1 MNKKKVRIIAF
12 VLLGILL
19 IGLFFWSVRTGGL
32 SVSTNRLLKGLFMEY
47 DKKVATI
54 YHLRFPRIFVAVL
67 AGAGIAVSGVL
78 LQAVLK
84 NPLADPGIIG
94 ISGGAGF
101 FAAMAGLL
109 FPGLFVLTSLF
120 SFVGGLLAFLI
131 VYVIA
136 FKEGLK
142 PTNILL
148 IGIAINGMFEGG
160 LRLLSQVSGQGTS
173 GIASIVEGSISL
185 TTWRDVR
192 VLLIMVIPGIMLALL
207 TAKKCDLLQL
217 EEKTISSL
225 GINVPLMRIL
235 ISFLAIIIVCGC
247 TAITGVIGFLGLIV
261 PHMGRLIVGAE
272 HKYLLPFSALLGSF
286 IFLIADTFGRS
297 IVYPR
302 EISPAIL
309 MTIVGGP
316 VFIYLLRRK
325 KR

>member
-101 FAAMAGLL
+101 FAAIAGLL

-192 VLLIMVIPGIMLALL
+192 ILLIMVIPGIMLALL
-207 TAKKCDLLQL
+207 TAKQCDLLQL

>member
-1 MNKKKVRIIAF
+1 MSKKKMRSFAF
-12 VLLGILL
+12 VCVSILL
-19 IGLFFWSVRTGGL
+19 IVLFFLSVKTGGL
-32 SVSTNRLLKGLFMEY
+32 SVSTQRLLRGLFVEY

-54 YHLRFPRIFVAVL
+54 YHLRFPRIFIAVL
-67 AGAGIAVSGVL
+67 SGAGIAVSGVL

-101 FAAMAGLL
+101 FAAVAGLL
-109 FPGLFVLTSLF
+109 FPGLFFFTSLF
-120 SFVGGLLAFLI
+120 SFAGGLLAFLI

-136 FKEGLK
+136 FKDGLK

-160 LRLLSQVSGQGTS
+160 LRLLGQVTGQESG

-185 TTWRDVR
+185 TTWKDVR
-192 VLLIMVIPGIMLALL
+192 ILLIVVIPGVILACFSS
-207 TAKKCDLLQL
+207 KKCDLLQL
-217 EEKTISSL
+217 EEKTVTSL
-225 GINVPLMRIL
+225 GINVPLTRIIISL
-235 ISFLAIIIVCGC
+235 ISIIIVCGC
-247 TAITGVIGFLGLIV
+247 TAITGVVGFLGLIV

-272 HKYLLPFSALLGSF
+272 HKYLIPFSALLGSF
-286 IFLIADTFGRS
+286 IFLIADTLGRS
-297 IVYPR
+297 LAYPR

-325 KR
+325 KI

>member
-32 SVSTNRLLKGLFMEY
+32 SVSTNRLLKGLFREY

-101 FAAMAGLL
+101 FAAIAGLL